1 MTCINICRTSSR
13 PSSYKKYSILF
24 KWVLTFISFKS
35 FISDGILVNGER
47 SPEWELK
54 FEEEYDF
61 SFKNGC
67 FEIEPEEDKDD
78 EKQELQKIVEI
89 VKQQN
94 EKITELE
101 KRVFELEQGILA
113 VFNHRKFFVVK
124 KPENIE
130 AAAQTESTAT
140 EKSIQGNFYF
150 KY

>member
-1 MTCINICRTSSR
+1 M
-13 PSSYKKYSILF
+13 
-24 KWVLTFISFKS
+24 
-35 FISDGILVNGER
+35 
-47 SPEWELK
+47 
-54 FEEEYDF
+54 
-61 SFKNGC
+61 
-67 FEIEPEEDKDD
+67 
-78 EKQELQKIVEI
+78 
-89 VKQQN
+89 KQQN